1 MNQMNWND
9 AKKIINSDPEVT
21 KELVMNAVEYQ
32 VVRQIINARKELNLT
47 QDQLAHLV
55 GTKQSNI
62 SRLESGEANPTI
74 EFLNRIAQAM
84 GKTIDIRL
92 Q

>member
-1 MNQMNWND
+1 MNQMKWND
-9 AKKIINSDPEVT
+9 AKTIINSDPEVM
-21 KELVMNAVEYQ
+21 KELALNAVEYQ
-32 VVRQIINARKELNLT
+32 IVRQIINARKELNLT
-47 QDQLAHLV
+47 QDQLAQLV

-74 EFLNRIAQAM
+74 EFLSKVAQAM
-84 GKTIDIRL
+84 GKTLDIRL

>member
-1 MNQMNWND
+1 MNQMEWND

-21 KELVMNAVEYQ
+21 KELAMNAVEYQ

-47 QDQLAHLV
+47 QDQLAQLV

-74 EFLNRIAQAM
+74 EFLSKIAQAM
-84 GKTIDIRL
+84 GKTLDIRL

>member
-21 KELVMNAVEYQ
+21 KELAMNAVEYQ

-74 EFLNRIAQAM
+74 EFLSKIAQAM
-84 GKTIDIRL
+84 GKTLDIRL